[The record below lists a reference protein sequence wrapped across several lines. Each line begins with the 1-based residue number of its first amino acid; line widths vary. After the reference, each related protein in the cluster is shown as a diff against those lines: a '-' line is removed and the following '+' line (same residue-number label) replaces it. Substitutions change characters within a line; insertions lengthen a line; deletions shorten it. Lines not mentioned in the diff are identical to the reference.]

1 MMKKNIP
8 IGVAITEE
16 EMASNAVASFRECV
30 IAAGWKLGQAAAP
43 LPEQILQARQKAGL
57 TQTEAAALIHKKL
70 RSWQQWEAGD
80 RVMDPA
86 LFELFTIKSTGEPT

>member
-30 IAAGWKLGQAAAP
+30 IAAGWKLGQAA
-43 LPEQILQARQKAGL
+43 
-57 TQTEAAALIHKKL
+57 EAAALIHKKL